1 MAASPTIDRS
11 IATNFYDLVV
21 ELQQRYR
28 DLAAQNTAIV
38 SERDRLRQII
48 EGLLGV
54 LGKFVGEDEL
64 ARWRAMMTLGVA
76 PP

>member
-1 MAASPTIDRS
+1 MVARSTIDRS
-11 IATNFYDLVV
+11 LASNFYDLVA

-28 DLAAQNTAIV
+28 DLAAHNAAIV

-54 LGKFVGEDEL
+54 LGKFVDEDEV
-64 ARWRAMMTLGVA
+64 ARWRAMSVLGAVS
-76 PP
+76 

>member
-1 MAASPTIDRS
+1 VGANSTIDRS
-11 IATNFYDLVV
+11 LAGNFYDLVA

-54 LGKFVGEDEL
+54 FGKFVDEDEI
-64 ARWRAMMTLGVA
+64 ARWRSLATLGVV
-76 PP
+76 PS